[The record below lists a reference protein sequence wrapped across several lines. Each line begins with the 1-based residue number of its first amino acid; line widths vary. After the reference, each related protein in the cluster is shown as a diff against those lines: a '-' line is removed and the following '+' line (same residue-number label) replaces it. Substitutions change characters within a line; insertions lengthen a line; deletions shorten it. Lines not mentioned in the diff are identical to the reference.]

1 MTHRRF
7 NDIGGLQLVEDDAGL
22 KHLRF
27 QTTSLAGTSEWTDP
41 IVFYP
46 HVIIEPTGGA
56 TAINTEYRFTC
67 IRFVNGAVAFSVL
80 DFYFHLI

>member
-56 TAINTEYRFTC
+56 TAFDTENRFTC
-67 IRFVNGAVAFSVL
+67 ILSVHAL
-80 DFYFHLI
+80 VWSSDLVMESFMY